1 MSRFNRTLFAGL
13 WSAQESRKNMRE
25 GDPLFASKGGERFSR
40 GTPENRA
47 TTARVEA
54 LKHEPLHVLERDV
67 LAAVLQAVAI
77 HPKVAWAHRMN
88 TGAVER
94 ENADGTKRYIAFA
107 FKGCSDIIGQ
117 MKDGRFLAIECK
129 RPGGKVT
136 ADQIAFL
143 TNVRRSNGVAF
154 IAWSVDDVIRE
165 LAGA

>member
-1 MSRFNRTLFAGL
+1 MSRFNRQLFAGL
-13 WSAQESRKNMRE
+13 FTAQESRKTMRE
-25 GDPLFASKGGERFSR
+25 GDPLFASKGGDRFAR
-40 GTPENRA
+40 GAVVNTRP
-47 TTARVEA
+47 T
-54 LKHEPLHVLERDV
+54 HEPLHVLERDV
-67 LAAVLQAVAI
+67 LAAALQAVAI
-77 HPKVAWAHRMN
+77 NPKVAWAHRMN